1 MFSFK
6 KTLPLYKTLTMI
18 INKPTYEKV
27 RTKFGNSILIE
38 QRTERLDSSKAFWHF
53 HPELELH
60 YINKGYGKRHVGSH
74 ISYFNNS
81 QLLLV
86 GSDLP
91 HKGFTDGITNNGK
104 ETIIQFKKEFLG
116 DSFFDIP
123 EMKDI
128 NKLFQR
134 AKKGLLFNPA
144 IKKKIGPKIE
154 DLINYEGFERVM
166 KFLNVLHEL
175 ATSEDYRVLNPEGFN
190 FEAEPQNTAKIDI
203 IYKYVNDN
211 FKNQITLDEIASE
224 ASMTVPAFCRYF
236 KKVTGKTFTKLVN
249 EYRVVHATKL
259 LQESQSS
266 ITDICYD
273 CGFNNF
279 SHFNKQFKE
288 VTGKS
293 ASKYRNEMKQIIN

>member
-1 MFSFK
+1 
-6 KTLPLYKTLTMI
+6 MI
-18 INKPTYEKV
+18 INKPTYKKL
-27 RTKFGNSILIE
+27 RTDFGNSILIE
-38 QRTERLDSSKAFWHF
+38 QRTERLDSSTAYWHF

-60 YINKGYGKRHVGSH
+60 YVNKGHGKRHVGSH

-86 GSDLP
+86 GSNLP
-91 HKGFTDGITNNGK
+91 HKGFTKDITNNGK

-116 DSFFDIP
+116 DTFFELP

-128 NKLFQR
+128 NKLFER
-134 AKKGLLFNPA
+134 AKKGLLFNPK
-144 IKKKIGPKIE
+144 IKKEIGPKIE
-154 DLINYEGFERVM
+154 DLVNYEGYERVIQ
-166 KFLNVLHEL
+166 FLNVLHEL
-175 ATSEDYRVLNPEGFN
+175 ALSDDYRVLNPEGFN

-203 IYKYVNDN
+203 IFKYVNSN
-211 FKNQITLDEIASE
+211 FKNQIPLDDIASE
-224 ASMTVPAFCRYF
+224 VSMTVPAFCRYF

-266 ITDICYD
+266 ITDICYE

-279 SHFNKQFKE
+279 SHFNKLFKE

-293 ASKYRNEMKQIIN
+293 ASHYRSEMKQMIQ

>member
-1 MFSFK
+1 
-6 KTLPLYKTLTMI
+6 MI
-18 INKPTYEKV
+18 IKKPTYEKV

-38 QRTERLDSSKAFWHF
+38 QRTERLDSATAFWHF

-86 GSDLP
+86 GSDIP

-134 AKKGLLFNPA
+134 AKKGLLFNPV

-154 DLINYEGFERVM
+154 DLVNYEGFERVM
-166 KFLNVLHEL
+166 EFLNVLHEL
-175 ATSEDYRVLNPEGFN
+175 AVSDDYRVLNPEGFN
-190 FEAEPQNTAKIDI
+190 FEAEPQNTAKIDR
-203 IYKYVNDN
+203 IYKYVNAN
-211 FKNQITLDEIASE
+211 FKNQISLDEIADQ

-259 LQESQSS
+259 LQESKLS
-266 ITDICYD
+266 ITDICYE

-279 SHFNKQFKE
+279 SHFNKRFKD

-293 ASKYRNEMKQIIN
+293 ASNYRSAMKLIIQ

>member
-86 GSDLP
+86 GSNLP

-293 ASKYRNEMKQIIN
+293 ASNYRSEMKQMVK

>member
-1 MFSFK
+1 
-6 KTLPLYKTLTMI
+6 MI
-18 INKPTYEKV
+18 IKKPTYEKV

-38 QRTERLDSSKAFWHF
+38 QRTERLNSSNAFWHF

-128 NKLFQR
+128 NKLIQR

-154 DLINYEGFERVM
+154 DLVNYKGFERVM

-175 ATSEDYRVLNPEGFN
+175 AVSDDYRVLNSEGFS
-190 FEAEPQNTAKIDI
+190 FEAEPQNIAKIDI

-259 LQESQSS
+259 LQESQIS
-266 ITDICYD
+266 ITDVCYE

-288 VTGKS
+288 VTGKN
-293 ASKYRNEMKQIIN
+293 ASNYRSEMKQMVSS

>member
-1 MFSFK
+1 
-6 KTLPLYKTLTMI
+6 MI
-18 INKPTYEKV
+18 IKKPTYEKV

-38 QRTERLDSSKAFWHF
+38 QRTERLDSTKAFWHI
-53 HPELELH
+53 HSELELH

-86 GSDLP
+86 GSNIP

-116 DSFFDIP
+116 DTFFEVP

-128 NKLFQR
+128 NKLFKR
-134 AKKGLLFNPA
+134 AEKGLLFNPK
-144 IKKKIGPKIE
+144 IKRKVGPKIE
-154 DLINYEGFERVM
+154 NLIKYEGFERVI

-175 ATSEDYRVLNPEGFN
+175 ATTDEYRVLNPEGFN
-190 FEAEPQNTAKIDI
+190 FETEPQNTAKIDI

-211 FKNQITLDEIASE
+211 FKTHITLDEIADQ

-259 LQESQSS
+259 IQESKNN
-266 ITDICYD
+266 ITDICFE

-288 VTGKS
+288 ITGKS
-293 ASKYRNEMKQIIN
+293 ASQYRNEMKQMVN

>member
-1 MFSFK
+1 
-6 KTLPLYKTLTMI
+6 MI
-18 INKPTYEKV
+18 IKKPTYEKV

-38 QRTERLDSSKAFWHF
+38 QRTERLNGEKAFWHF

-60 YINKGYGKRHVGSH
+60 YINKGHGKRHVGSH

-86 GSDLP
+86 GSNIP
-91 HKGFTDGITNNGK
+91 HKGFTKDITNNGK

-116 DSFFDIP
+116 DTFFDVP

-128 NKLFQR
+128 SKLLER
-134 AKKGLLFNPA
+134 SKKGILFNPK
-144 IKKKIGPKIE
+144 IKRKVGPKIE
-154 DLINYEGFERVM
+154 KLVNYEGYERVM

-175 ATSEDYRVLNPEGFN
+175 AMSEDYRILNPEGFN
-190 FEAEPQNTAKIDI
+190 LEAEPQNTAKIDI

-211 FKNQITLDEIASE
+211 FKNHISLEEIADK

-259 LQESQSS
+259 IQESQNN
-266 ITDICYD
+266 ITDICFE

-288 VTGKS
+288 ITGKS
-293 ASKYRNEMKQIIN
+293 ASQYRNEMKQIIQ